1 MKTNNNIPAYRFQ
14 GYTDTWELRKLGEIA
29 RFRRGSF
36 PQPYGNSEW
45 YDGDG
50 AMPFVQVADVTDE
63 MNLVGDTKQKISK
76 KAQLLSVYA
85 EKGSV
90 LVTLQGSI
98 GRVAIT
104 QYGAFIDRT
113 VLIFENFYLPID
125 NLFWAYVIKQ
135 KFIEEA
141 KSAPG
146 GTIKTIT
153 KEVLSDFNIKLP
165 TYSEQSAIGTF
176 FSTLDSQIT
185 LHQRKLDT
193 LKEQKK
199 TYLKLLFPAKGQTK
213 PALRFQGFEDDWEE
227 VKLGEVIE
235 QQIREVD
242 KPNDAYRRLSV
253 RSHAKGTFHQLVEDP
268 STVAMDKLYV
278 VKADDLIVNITFAWE
293 HAIAVTNLYD
303 DGLLVS
309 HRFPTYRAK
318 FNSDIT
324 YIKYLVSQED
334 FRRKLEFISPGGAG
348 RNRVMNKKDFI
359 NLKADFPTLP
369 EQEAIGTFFQTL
381 DQEMTQVED
390 KLASFKEMKKTL
402 LRKLFVSWGMR
413 SYHALPMSRSPSGTF
428 LDCLSSQA
436 VRREFF

>member
-1 MKTNNNIPAYRFQ
+1 MKINNNIPAYRFQ
-14 GYTDTWELRKLGEIA
+14 GYTDAWELRKLGEVA

-63 MNLVGDTKQKISK
+63 MNLVEDTKQKISK
-76 KAQLLSVYA
+76 KAQPLSVYA

-165 TYSEQSAIGTF
+165 THAEQEAIGTF
-176 FSTLDSQIT
+176 FSTLDQQIT

-193 LKEQKK
+193 LKEQKM

-213 PALRFQGFEDDWEE
+213 PALRFQGFEDDWEG
-227 VKLGEVIE
+227 VKLGEVLTVSKLKNKE
-235 QQIREVD
+235 NEYSKLDV
-242 KPNDAYRRLSV
+242 LSV
-253 RSHAKGTFHQLVEDP
+253 SREQGTVNQIEYQGRSFASDDVSGYKIVKVGQMIYTKSPLKGAPYGIFQTVTINGIVSPLYAVYNSSGRALASFVSLILKED
-268 STVAMDKLYV
+268 
-278 VKADDLIVNITFAWE
+278 
-293 HAIAVTNLYD
+293 AIATHYLSPLVTK
-303 DGLLVS
+303 G
-309 HRFPTYRAK
+309 AK
-318 FNSDIT
+318 NTINVTD
-324 YIKYLVSQED
+324 EGA
-334 FRRKLEFISPGGAG
+334 LEGKVKI
-348 RNRVMNKKDFI
+348 
-359 NLKADFPTLP
+359 PTLP
-369 EQEAIGTFFQTL
+369 EQEVIGTFFSTL
-381 DQEMTQVED
+381 DQEIAQVED
-390 KLASFKEMKKTL
+390 KLASLKEMKKTL
-402 LRKLFVSWGMR
+402 LRKLFV
-413 SYHALPMSRSPSGTF
+413 
-428 LDCLSSQA
+428 
-436 VRREFF
+436 